1 MPRGVSSPRP
11 ALRRKAQGRLRGPSG
26 TAGARRIA
34 WGDGGGPL
42 AGARPVPV
50 SAGPTT
56 QGAPWRR
63 RFRMDRLYRRGGNL
77 VALTVPFVLLAIA
90 VVLAVEAVPALR
102 LMGFRF
108 LTTGAWRLGA
118 IAHVPAG
125 AAAPPG
131 AAYGILP
138 EIMGT
143 AATTLLALVVAVPVG
158 GLTALFLTEW
168 VPRRWEPVLS
178 AWVELL
184 AGIPSVVYG
193 LWGLAVVAPLV
204 AHVLEPLRARAS
216 AAVASSG
223 PASGLNLLTTGLVL
237 AVMVLPMIAA
247 GSRDA
252 LRRAPPSLREGA
264 LALGLTR
271 WETTQFV
278 VLPHALPGLVR
289 STVLGLG
296 RALGET
302 MAVLMLG
309 GAGADAAHNMAP
321 DGLGGPVVTMA
332 SALGG
337 RLAAAL
343 RDPTGMALHALAALA
358 LVLFLVAVAV
368 QALGGWLARGDEAR

>member
-1 MPRGVSSPRP
+1 
-11 ALRRKAQGRLRGPSG
+11 
-26 TAGARRIA
+26 
-34 WGDGGGPL
+34 
-42 AGARPVPV
+42 
-50 SAGPTT
+50 
-56 QGAPWRR
+56 
-63 RFRMDRLYRRGGNL
+63 MDRLYRRGGNL
-77 VALTVPFVLLAIA
+77 VALTVPFLLLIVAF
-90 VVLAVEAVPALR
+90 VLAVEAAPAFR
-102 LMGFRF
+102 LMGVRF

-118 IAHVPAG
+118 VTRVRAG
-125 AAAPPG
+125 AVAPPG

-138 EIMGT
+138 ELAGT

-168 VPRRWEPVLS
+168 APRRWEPLLS
-178 AWVELL
+178 GWVELL

-204 AHVLEPLRARAS
+204 ARAQH
-216 AAVASSG
+216 G
-223 PASGLNLLTTGLVL
+223 ASGSVPGLGLLTTGLVL

-252 LRRAPPSLREGA
+252 LRRAPPSQREGA

-271 WETTQFV
+271 WETTRFV
-278 VLPHALPGLVR
+278 VLPHAVPGLVR

-309 GAGADAAHNMAP
+309 GAGIAAARNGAP
-321 DGLGGPVVTMA
+321 DSLGGPVVTMA

-343 RDPTGMALHALAALA
+343 RDPTGMAVHALAALA
-358 LVLFLVAVAV
+358 LVLFAVAVAV
-368 QALGGWLARGDEAR
+368 QALGGWLARGDETR